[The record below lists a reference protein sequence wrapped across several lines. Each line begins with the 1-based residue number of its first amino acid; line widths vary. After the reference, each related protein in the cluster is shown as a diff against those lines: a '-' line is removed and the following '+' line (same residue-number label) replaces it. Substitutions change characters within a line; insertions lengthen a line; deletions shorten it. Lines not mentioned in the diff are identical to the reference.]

1 MENIKCLN
9 KSSIKLLNKY
19 NLLKPLVKADL
30 ISSKISSIEFTE
42 DDKNRLIEKFLID
55 NKIKEKE
62 IFDNWVI
69 KTHGTNE
76 KFEESFLNSHRFR
89 VFCKQ
94 NFFNKT
100 EERFL
105 STKNNLDKVVYSLI
119 RVKDYFLATE
129 LYLQI
134 NESEND
140 FGKLANQYSEGEE
153 KHSHGVIGPVS
164 LSQAHPVVV
173 EILKSLKINEIHPP
187 RMVDKWYVI
196 IRLDSL
202 VESVLDESLKQQLAE
217 EIFDELIENEATQ
230 KVIEL
235 IKEANTI

>member
-30 ISSKISSIEFTE
+30 ISSKISSIKFSE

-55 NKIKEKE
+55 NKIKEKK
-62 IFDNWVI
+62 IFDDWVI
-69 KTHGTNE
+69 KTHGSNE

-94 NFFNKT
+94 NFFHKT

-134 NESEND
+134 NEREND

-164 LSQAHPVVV
+164 LSQAHPRVV
-173 EILKSLKINEIHPP
+173 EILKSIKINEINQPVK
-187 RMVDKWYVI
+187 VDKWYVI

-202 VESVLDESLKQQLAE
+202 VESTLDETLKQQLAE